1 MRLNNQRQGKHAHQ
15 QVLMVVHCEVVEL
28 QICVLGY
35 SSRVRMLLTGQVNRG
50 SGGENGSWE
59 LKGQVLRM
67 TVLQS
72 GAMSNVVVVVEVE
85 SVEREEHMTSGK
97 EGRGLPTSKTKI
109 SKRGRLARPGL
120 CGKS

>member
-1 MRLNNQRQGKHAHQ
+1 M
-15 QVLMVVHCEVVEL
+15 
-28 QICVLGY
+28 I
-35 SSRVRMLLTGQVNRG
+35 LLTGQVNRG
-50 SGGENGSWE
+50 SGGENRSWE

-97 EGRGLPTSKTKI
+97 EGREGSQLPRRKFPSGA
-109 SKRGRLARPGL
+109 S
-120 CGKS
+120 

>member
-1 MRLNNQRQGKHAHQ
+1 M
-15 QVLMVVHCEVVEL
+15 
-28 QICVLGY
+28 
-35 SSRVRMLLTGQVNRG
+35 MLLTGQVNRG
-50 SGGENGSWE
+50 SGGENRSWE

-72 GAMSNVVVVVEVE
+72 SAMSNVVVVVEVE
-85 SVEREEHMTSGK
+85 SVEREEHMTNGK